1 MKKISKRFK
10 GLIEQQKKEKIDSL
24 EKKIDSVKKMSN
36 AKFVESIDLSFK
48 LNDTSI
54 DSSNLAE
61 QLALTFLI
69 ASSML

>member
-36 AKFVESIDLSFK
+36 AKFVESIDLSK
-48 LNDTSI
+48 LVFS
-54 DSSNLAE
+54 
-61 QLALTFLI
+61 LI
-69 ASSML
+69 FFF